1 MATRMRQ
8 PVAVSPRLS
17 VIVLVFD
24 EVESIA
30 PQHEEL
36 MGVLHAIDISYEV
49 LYIDDGSRDGST
61 ERLGQLASRDPHVRV
76 VSFRRNFGQTAAVQA
91 GIDHSRGDIL
101 IFMDGDMQNDPQ
113 DIPRLL
119 EKIDEGYDVVSGWRK
134 ERQDDVAR
142 VLPSRIANWII
153 ARVTGVPLHD
163 FGCTLKAYRREVIQ
177 DVKLYGE
184 MHRFIPVYASW
195 VGARITELTVHHR
208 HRTFGKSKYSLSRT
222 SRVLLDL
229 MTVKLLGSY
238 STKPIYFFG
247 FAAFGL
253 WAIAII
259 CGAIVIIQKLLPPYP
274 YAHNNPLLLLA
285 VFLGIV
291 GVQFILM
298 GLLAELSIRTYHE
311 SQAKTTYVV
320 REIIERSPARR
331 DASLSPSPQP
341 SPRGGEGESPHPNP
355 LPQGERGSLSGD
367 RQSTRVNR
375 CVASAGSPAVI
386 RPAVATWSSGCA
398 WPCCIEDRTMRG

>member
-1 MATRMRQ
+1 
-8 PVAVSPRLS
+8 
-17 VIVLVFD
+17 
-24 EVESIA
+24 
-30 PQHEEL
+30 
-36 MGVLHAIDISYEV
+36 
-49 LYIDDGSRDGST
+49 
-61 ERLGQLASRDPHVRV
+61 V

-101 IFMDGDMQNDPQ
+101 IFMDGDLQNDPH

-134 ERQDDVAR
+134 DRQDDFMR

-163 FGCTLKAYRREVIQ
+163 FGCTLKAYQREVIQ

-195 VGARITELTVHHR
+195 VGARITEITVHHR
-208 HRTFGKSKYSLSRT
+208 HRTFGKSKYSLART

-229 MTVKLLGSY
+229 ITVKLLGSY

-253 WAIAII
+253 WAIAFIFA
-259 CGAIVIIQKLLPPYP
+259 AIALLQKLLPPHVYV
-274 YAHNNPLLLLA
+274 HQNPLLLLS
-285 VFLGIV
+285 VFLAIV
-291 GVQFILM
+291 GVQLILM

-320 REIIERSPARR
+320 REIIERSPRR
-331 DASLSPSPQP
+331 
-341 SPRGGEGESPHPNP
+341 GEISVH
-355 LPQGERGSLSGD
+355 RGS
-367 RQSTRVNR
+367 
-375 CVASAGSPAVI
+375 
-386 RPAVATWSSGCA
+386 
-398 WPCCIEDRTMRG
+398 

>member
-1 MATRMRQ
+1 VATRLRQ
-8 PVAVSPRLS
+8 AAQAAPRLS
-17 VIVLVFD
+17 VIVLVYN
-24 EVESIA
+24 EVESIG
-30 PQHEEL
+30 PMYEEL
-36 MGVLHAIDISYEV
+36 TSVLDAMPMSSEL

-61 ERLGQLASRDPHVRV
+61 ELLAKLAAGDGRVKV

-91 GIDHSRGDIL
+91 GIDNSHGEVL
-101 IFMDGDMQNDPQ
+101 VFLDGDLQNDPH

-119 EKIDEGYDVVSGWRK
+119 EKIDQGCDVVSGWRK
-134 ERQDDVAR
+134 NRHDDATR

-153 ARVTGVPLHD
+153 ARVTGVELHD
-163 FGCTLKAYRREVIQ
+163 FGCTLKAYRREVIK

-195 VGARITELTVHHR
+195 VGATITELPVNHR
-208 HRTFGKSKYSLSRT
+208 PRSFGRSKYSLSRT
-222 SRVLLDL
+222 SRVMLDL

-253 WAIAII
+253 WALAFL
-259 CGAIVIIQKLLPPYP
+259 CAAIVIIQKLLPPHP
-274 YAHNNPLLLLA
+274 FAHNNPLLLLA

-320 REIIERSPARR
+320 REIIERST
-331 DASLSPSPQP
+331 
-341 SPRGGEGESPHPNP
+341 G
-355 LPQGERGSLSGD
+355 
-367 RQSTRVNR
+367 
-375 CVASAGSPAVI
+375 PAVQ
-386 RPAVATWSSGCA
+386 VK
-398 WPCCIEDRTMRG
+398 